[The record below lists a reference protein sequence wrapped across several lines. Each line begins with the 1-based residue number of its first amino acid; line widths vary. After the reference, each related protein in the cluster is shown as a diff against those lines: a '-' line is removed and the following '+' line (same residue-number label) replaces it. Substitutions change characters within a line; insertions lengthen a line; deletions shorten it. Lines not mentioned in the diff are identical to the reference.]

1 MPAVPVMSLLDNHP
15 TITISVQE
23 NQYSHVHA
31 LSKLTGFIPALNKT
45 ADFKIVHT
53 DDEGEFATIK
63 NTRQTGG
70 YDIHSFKTKLEP
82 ITPIEGLKVGM
93 SVIFDITVLP

>member
-1 MPAVPVMSLLDNHP
+1 M
-15 TITISVQE
+15 
-23 NQYSHVHA
+23 
-31 LSKLTGFIPALNKT
+31 
-45 ADFKIVHT
+45 HT